1 MRQKTWMILTQE
13 LKLFFFANELYK
25 KLQNPKFASLIYDS

>member
-1 MRQKTWMILTQE
+1 MQQKIWMILTQE

-25 KLQNPKFASLIYDS
+25 KLQNIENKTQNLLL